1 MAWRI
6 GCSGFYYREWKGIFY
21 PDGLPQKDWFKYY
34 CKHFNTIE
42 INSTFYKMPT
52 QKSFEKWF
60 SESPDDFLFTIKAPR
75 LITHYKQFKD
85 CEKLLNDF
93 YSTINECLK
102 DKLGCV
108 LFQFPPKFEFTEERL
123 NLLMANLKPSFRNV
137 IEFRNVSWLS
147 DEIFDKLGL
156 MNITVSGMS
165 FPSNLPDSIVDNT
178 KTIYYRFHGKPVLYK
193 SEYDLEQYKISQ
205 RRFLKVFVRFTF
217 ILTTHGA

>member
-1 MAWRI
+1 
-6 GCSGFYYREWKGIFY
+6 
-21 PDGLPQKDWFKYY
+21 
-34 CKHFNTIE
+34 
-42 INSTFYKMPT
+42 
-52 QKSFEKWF
+52 
-60 SESPDDFLFTIKAPR
+60 IKAPR

-193 SEYDLEQYKISQ
+193 SEYDLETIQNFAKEIPEDVREVYIYFNNTWGVGALNNSKQLQKIVNHPESDN
-205 RRFLKVFVRFTF
+205 LVE
-217 ILTTHGA
+217 